1 MNLPGCAL
9 GPSVGPSHVVTG
21 AVDAAMSA
29 WAAANASPPAWAVI
43 TGAATVIGC
52 APTGVLSS
60 CASPPALSTV
70 PAAKPAWV
78 KKLRRVHFAM
88 VDLLSWNLIAEPRE
102 RAVDGARHKLPSRRP
117 R

>member
-1 MNLPGCAL
+1 MNLPGCAV

-29 WAAANASPPAWAVI
+29 LAAANASPAAWAAI

-52 APTGVLSS
+52 APAEALSS
-60 CASPPALSTV
+60 CISPPTLSAV
-70 PAAKPAWV
+70 PAVKPACL
-78 KKLRRVHFAM
+78 KKPLRVHFAM
-88 VDLLSWNLIAEPRE
+88 VDLLSWNFIPGPR
-102 RAVDGARHKLPSRRP
+102 ALAGDGGPHTPPNLRP